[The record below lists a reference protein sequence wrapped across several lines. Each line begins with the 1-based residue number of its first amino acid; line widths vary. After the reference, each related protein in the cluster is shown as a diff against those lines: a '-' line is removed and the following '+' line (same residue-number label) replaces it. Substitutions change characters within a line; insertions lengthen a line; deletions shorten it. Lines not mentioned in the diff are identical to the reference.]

1 MTDDLRR
8 APRYP
13 LVAVVEIIDLRTS
26 VMITAR
32 ISDLSLVG
40 CYVDTLNPL
49 PPGTDVRLHIM
60 YGNETVT
67 APGKVAHS
75 TSNIGMGIEFTK
87 LRRNEQEI
95 LQKWLDSLNGNRAIG

>member
-1 MTDDLRR
+1 MTDEMRR
-8 APRYP
+8 ANRYP
-13 LVAVVEIIDLRTS
+13 VVAVVEIIDLRTS
-26 VMITAR
+26 MMITAL

-60 YGNETVT
+60 FENETFT

-75 TSNIGMGIEFTK
+75 MSNMGMGIEFTK
-87 LRRNEQEI
+87 LRRNEQEK
-95 LQKWLDSLNGNRAIG
+95 LQKWLHSPNGNRATG